1 MSQKEIEILQRA
13 LAREKAARKAAEK
26 ILEDKS
32 KELYNATKLLQNHLA
47 EKSSQLKGVFD
58 NILDAY
64 VVMDLPGNVLKFNDA
79 ATKLFG
85 YDINKQSVN
94 VKDFVYYKDLPLALE
109 SFFSLKTKG
118 YYRDFEAR
126 IVTGNG
132 TIKWVHINASLIF
145 DKHKKPIAA
154 QGIVRDITEE
164 KQLKKQIEDQ
174 QKKLN
179 IIVDNSPIGIT
190 LTDVKTQ
197 DLTLVNQS
205 FLDMLGYSKEEFDGV
220 SPQEITHPEDEP
232 ETKAIRKQLL
242 KGEID
247 SATLQKR
254 YVKKDGSFLWAKTKI
269 LSVKNNSGDLDYI
282 VATIE
287 DVTKEHKTNL
297 KIYKS
302 EKQLSTLV
310 QSLDTAILLEDD
322 KRNAV
327 LVNNKFCQ
335 LFKINENP
343 EDLVGLN
350 YNDIILKSN
359 RALFKE
365 ETFTKNS
372 DALIK
377 ENKSELRKEI
387 TLDDGTIVERD
398 YIPIIIADGYNGHL
412 WSYSDVTLNRTY
424 RKNLEL
430 QKHKYHN
437 IIANMD
443 LGLIEADL
451 DGNITM
457 VNQSLLNMSG
467 YTEEEILGKKGRDL
481 FPLKSES
488 RKVKEFIAKRKVGVA
503 STFELKVKRKNGETR
518 FWFVCGSPNLNLED
532 EVVGSVVVVLDITDL
547 KTLQL
552 QKESLLGKLER
563 SNTELQEYAHI
574 VSHDLK
580 SPLRSI
586 HALVSWLKEDNQG
599 KLDQVSLQNISLI
612 ENTLEKMEQLIT
624 DILEYSSIGSDSKLT
639 SVNLDNTIEELLKIL
654 YIPDHITV
662 NIKNKLPTLE
672 GDATKLKQLFQNLIS
687 NAVKFIDKDNG
698 LINIDVTEK
707 KTYYQF
713 SIEDNG
719 IGIDKKFHDKIFK
732 IFHSLNKSKDS
743 TGVGL
748 SIVKKIV
755 DLHKGE
761 IWLESEL
768 NKGTT
773 FYFTLKK

>member
-1 MSQKEIEILQRA
+1 M
-13 LAREKAARKAAEK
+13 
-26 ILEDKS
+26 
-32 KELYNATKLLQNHLA
+32 
-47 EKSSQLKGVFD
+47 
-58 NILDAY
+58 
-64 VVMDLPGNVLKFNDA
+64 P
-79 ATKLFG
+79 
-85 YDINKQSVN
+85 IN
-94 VKDFVYYKDLPLALE
+94 
-109 SFFSLKTKG
+109 
-118 YYRDFEAR
+118 
-126 IVTGNG
+126 
-132 TIKWVHINASLIF
+132 
-145 DKHKKPIAA
+145 
-154 QGIVRDITEE
+154 
-164 KQLKKQIEDQ
+164 
-174 QKKLN
+174 
-179 IIVDNSPIGIT
+179 
-190 LTDVKTQ
+190 
-197 DLTLVNQS
+197 
-205 FLDMLGYSKEEFDGV
+205 
-220 SPQEITHPEDEP
+220 
-232 ETKAIRKQLL
+232 
-242 KGEID
+242 
-247 SATLQKR
+247 
-254 YVKKDGSFLWAKTKI
+254 
-269 LSVKNNSGDLDYI
+269 
-282 VATIE
+282 
-287 DVTKEHKTNL
+287 
-297 KIYKS
+297 
-302 EKQLSTLV
+302 
-310 QSLDTAILLEDD
+310 
-322 KRNAV
+322 
-327 LVNNKFCQ
+327 
-335 LFKINENP
+335 
-343 EDLVGLN
+343 
-350 YNDIILKSN
+350 
-359 RALFKE
+359 
-365 ETFTKNS
+365 
-372 DALIK
+372 
-377 ENKSELRKEI
+377 
-387 TLDDGTIVERD
+387 
-398 YIPIIIADGYNGHL
+398 IADGYNGHL

-424 RKNLEL
+424 RKNLEQ
-430 QKHKYHN
+430 QKHKYYN

-457 VNQSLLNMSG
+457 VNQSLLKMSG

-503 STFELKVKRKNGETR
+503 STFELKVKRKNGDTR

-698 LINIDVTEK
+698 LINIDVTDK
-707 KTYYQF
+707 KSYYQF

>member
-1 MSQKEIEILQRA
+1 
-13 LAREKAARKAAEK
+13 
-26 ILEDKS
+26 
-32 KELYNATKLLQNHLA
+32 
-47 EKSSQLKGVFD
+47 
-58 NILDAY
+58 
-64 VVMDLPGNVLKFNDA
+64 
-79 ATKLFG
+79 
-85 YDINKQSVN
+85 
-94 VKDFVYYKDLPLALE
+94 
-109 SFFSLKTKG
+109 
-118 YYRDFEAR
+118 
-126 IVTGNG
+126 
-132 TIKWVHINASLIF
+132 
-145 DKHKKPIAA
+145 
-154 QGIVRDITEE
+154 
-164 KQLKKQIEDQ
+164 
-174 QKKLN
+174 
-179 IIVDNSPIGIT
+179 
-190 LTDVKTQ
+190 
-197 DLTLVNQS
+197 
-205 FLDMLGYSKEEFDGV
+205 
-220 SPQEITHPEDEP
+220 
-232 ETKAIRKQLL
+232 
-242 KGEID
+242 
-247 SATLQKR
+247 
-254 YVKKDGSFLWAKTKI
+254 
-269 LSVKNNSGDLDYI
+269 
-282 VATIE
+282 
-287 DVTKEHKTNL
+287 
-297 KIYKS
+297 
-302 EKQLSTLV
+302 
-310 QSLDTAILLEDD
+310 
-322 KRNAV
+322 
-327 LVNNKFCQ
+327 
-335 LFKINENP
+335 
-343 EDLVGLN
+343 
-350 YNDIILKSN
+350 
-359 RALFKE
+359 
-365 ETFTKNS
+365 
-372 DALIK
+372 
-377 ENKSELRKEI
+377 
-387 TLDDGTIVERD
+387 
-398 YIPIIIADGYNGHL
+398 
-412 WSYSDVTLNRTY
+412 
-424 RKNLEL
+424 
-430 QKHKYHN
+430 
-437 IIANMD
+437 
-443 LGLIEADL
+443 
-451 DGNITM
+451 
-457 VNQSLLNMSG
+457 MSG

-481 FPLKSES
+481 FPLKSET

-503 STFELKVKRKNGETR
+503 STFELKVKRKNGDTR

-662 NIKNKLPTLE
+662 NVKNKLPTLE

-698 LINIDVTEK
+698 LINIDVTDK
-707 KTYYQF
+707 KSYYQF